1 MPGYQRY
8 QREELVETSAP
19 LRADANASFPWWLS
33 ASVILGALLMAAG
46 AMIALLRPAMLVSAT
61 AQIDVAAR
69 VYAGYLVSRNL
80 ALAAMLLVML
90 GVRARGPLCTLMLLA
105 ACIQL
110 LDAGM
115 DAWEGRWTLVPGVL
129 VFAIVFF
136 IGAASISGRPF
147 WKLAAW
153 RGEPRQFWQQ

>member
-1 MPGYQRY
+1 
-8 QREELVETSAP
+8 
-19 LRADANASFPWWLS
+19 
-33 ASVILGALLMAAG
+33 MAAG
-46 AMIALLRPAMLVSAT
+46 ALIALVNPAMLVSAG
-61 AQIDVAAR
+61 AEINVAAH

-90 GVRARGPLCTLMLLA
+90 GLRARGPLGTLMLLT

-115 DAWEGRWTLVPGVL
+115 DCFEGRWALVPGVL

-136 IGAASISGRPF
+136 ISAARLSGRPF
-147 WKLAAW
+147 WNLAAW
-153 RGEPRQFWQQ
+153 RDEPRQLSQQ

>member
-1 MPGYQRY
+1 MLGY
-8 QREELVETSAP
+8 QREESVGTSAS
-19 LRADANASFPWWLS
+19 LRSDENASFPWWLS
-33 ASVILGALLMAAG
+33 ASVILGALLMASG
-46 AMIALLRPAMLVSAT
+46 ALIALVNPAMLVSAG
-61 AQIDVAAR
+61 AEINVAAR

-90 GVRARGPLCTLMLLA
+90 GLRARGPLGSLMLLT

-115 DAWEGRWTLVPGVL
+115 DCFEGRWTVVPGVL

-136 IGAASISGRPF
+136 IGAARISGRPF
-147 WKLAAW
+147 WKLATW
-153 RGEPRQFWQQ
+153 RDEPRQFSQQ

>member
-1 MPGYQRY
+1 MLGY
-8 QREELVETSAP
+8 QREESVGISAP
-19 LRADANASFPWWLS
+19 LRSDANASFPWWLS

-46 AMIALLRPAMLVSAT
+46 GVIALVRPAMLVSPD
-61 AQIDVAAR
+61 AQIDEAAR

-90 GVRARGPLCTLMLLA
+90 GVRARGPLRSLMLLT

-115 DAWEGRWTLVPGVL
+115 DSLEGRWTLVPGVL

-136 IGAASISGRPF
+136 IGAARISGQPF
-147 WKLAAW
+147 WKLATW
-153 RGEPRQFWQQ
+153 RDEPRQLSQQ

>member
-1 MPGYQRY
+1 MLGY
-8 QREELVETSAP
+8 QREESVGTSAP
-19 LRADANASFPWWLS
+19 LRSDANASFPWWLS

-46 AMIALLRPAMLVSAT
+46 AMLALINPAMLVSAS
-61 AQIDVAAR
+61 AEINVAAR

-80 ALAAMLLVML
+80 ALAAMLVVML
-90 GVRARGPLCTLMLLA
+90 RGRARGPLGTLMLLT

-115 DAWEGRWTLVPGVL
+115 DSLEGRWTLVPGVL

-136 IGAASISGRPF
+136 IGAARLSGRPF
-147 WKLAAW
+147 WNLAAW
-153 RGEPRQFWQQ
+153 RDESRQLSQQ